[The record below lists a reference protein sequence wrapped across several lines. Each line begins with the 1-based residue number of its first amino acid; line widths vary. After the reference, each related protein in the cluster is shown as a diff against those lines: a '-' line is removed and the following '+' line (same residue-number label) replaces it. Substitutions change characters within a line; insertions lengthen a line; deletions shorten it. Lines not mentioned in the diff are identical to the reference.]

1 MRFDFGFYSSL
12 LLITFSQGIIFTLLI
27 LIKAIKEKTIA
38 NYLLSSFTF
47 LCSLIV
53 APWMLG
59 FAGWYD
65 NQPYRNILFYLPFQ
79 HLLLIGPVIYF
90 YTQSILNPLFKFKKK
105 DILHFL
111 PGILYILYI
120 ASLAFYD
127 IVIVK
132 ENYFYSDG
140 MDKDFDPRYQDL
152 GFISMII
159 YFLISIRYYTIY
171 KKLIVNISSNAY
183 QLLFEWIRNFLYAF
197 LLMLII
203 KISFDILSIFYPK
216 LNSYEGGWWFYLF
229 FSIVLYY
236 IAITGYSNGVKS
248 NLGFDISLFENK
260 TQLLLHKSNTL
271 EESTVAIEPL
281 EELKLSKEIEE
292 WKLKITTLISTE
304 KLYQNPELTLTEVA
318 KKLNTNISIISKA
331 INLGFKQ
338 NFNDFINNYRIEAI
352 IESFA
357 NDEHK
362 KNTLLGIAFDAGFNS
377 KATFNRAF
385 KKSTGSS
392 PKEYL
397 AKLK

>member
-12 LLITFSQGIIFTLLI
+12 FLITFSQGIIFTLLI
-27 LIKAIKEKTIA
+27 LIKAIKEKSIA

-304 KLYQNPELTLTEVA
+304 KLYQNPELTLTDVA